1 VIELQVN
8 RELKE
13 WSVSGM
19 IGSSKPITFWR
30 NAMSSNSTVLVTQ
43 LRAEFEK
50 LLALVTGPEARRA
63 TLDQMER
70 SLFRQVLRLGLR
82 LLKLFLTTRIEAESH
97 APQPGTGKTLLPY
110 HSQKT
115 ADYFSI
121 FGKLTFARAYFYQ
134 TGRAGRCPLDG
145 ALSLPARCYSDLL
158 MESAELLAVDGAYD
172 KSLGV
177 LQRLLGLDVPES
189 ALETNVSE
197 HSPTVKAF
205 YRQKAKFPS
214 DEEGPIL
221 VAQADGKGVPM
232 VRRETAPTKARL
244 HKGDKKTR
252 KKEAIATAVY
262 TIAPYRRTSHDVIQA
277 LFKKGSTRPKRPVPC
292 HKQIFASLDGKDLAL
307 KRLAEWVKR
316 REGPQVRTRVA
327 LTDGAEALQRHM
339 QAKLPGFTLVL
350 DIIHVAEHLW
360 QAGTALHGETDPQRD
375 VWVEAQM
382 DDLLCSHTDDVIQR
396 LEEKAHALPLSSSVG
411 KALRQVAHYLERN
424 RDYMDYAEY
433 LRQGWPIGT
442 GVIEGTCRHL
452 VKDRMELSGMRWTMT
467 GAGALLALR
476 AVNENGDW
484 EEFHDFRRTQRHKQL
499 YGTPLNKSWLHQ
511 AERLEIN

>member
-1 VIELQVN
+1 
-8 RELKE
+8 
-13 WSVSGM
+13 
-19 IGSSKPITFWR
+19 
-30 NAMSSNSTVLVTQ
+30 MSSNSTVLVTQ
-43 LRAEFEK
+43 LRADFEK
-50 LLALVTGPEARRA
+50 LLALVTGPEAQRA

-82 LLKLFLTTRIEAESH
+82 LLKLFLTTRVEAESH
-97 APQPGTGKTLLPY
+97 APQPGTGKTPLPY

-134 TGRAGRCPLDG
+134 PGQVGQCPLDR
-145 ALSLPARCYSDLL
+145 ALSLPERCYSDLL
-158 MESAELLAVDGAYD
+158 MESAELLSADGAYD
-172 KSLGV
+172 KSVQV
-177 LQRLLGLDVPES
+177 LHRLLDLDVPQS
-189 ALETNVSE
+189 ALETSVSE
-197 HSPTVKAF
+197 HSRTVKAF
-205 YRQKAKFPS
+205 YRQKAKFPT

-232 VRRETAPTKARL
+232 VRRETAPVKARL
-244 HKGDKKTR
+244 RKGDKKTR
-252 KKEAIATAVY
+252 KKEAIAIAVY
-262 TIAPYRRTSHDVIQA
+262 TIAPYRRTSQDVINA
-277 LFKKGSTRPKRPVPC
+277 LFKKGTACPKRPVPC

-307 KRLAEWVKR
+307 QRLAQWVNR
-316 REGPQVRTRVA
+316 REGPHLHTRVA

-360 QAGTALHGETDPQRD
+360 QAGTALYGETDAQRD
-375 VWVEAQM
+375 AWVEAQM
-382 DDLLCSHTDDVIQR
+382 YDLLCSHTDAVIQR
-396 LEEKAHALPLSSSVG
+396 LDEQAQALPLSSSAG
-411 KALRQVAHYLERN
+411 KVLRQVAHYLERN

-433 LRQGWPIGT
+433 LHQGWPIAT

-452 VKDRMELSGMRWTMT
+452 VKDRMELSGMRWTVT

-484 EEFHDFRRTQRHKQL
+484 DEFHDFRRTQRHRRL
-499 YGTPLNKSWLHQ
+499 YGTPINKSWFNQ

>member
-1 VIELQVN
+1 
-8 RELKE
+8 
-13 WSVSGM
+13 
-19 IGSSKPITFWR
+19 
-30 NAMSSNSTVLVTQ
+30 MSSNSTLLVQQ
-43 LRAEFEK
+43 LRADFEK
-50 LLALVTGPEARRA
+50 LLALVTGPEAQRA

-82 LLKLFLTTRIEAESH
+82 LWKLFLTTRVEAESQ
-97 APQPGTGKTLLPY
+97 APQPGTGKTQLPY

-134 TGRAGRCPLDG
+134 PGQVGQCPLDS
-145 ALSLPARCYSDLL
+145 ALSLPERCYSDLL
-158 MESAELLAVDGAYD
+158 MESAELLSADGAYD
-172 KSLGV
+172 KSLQV
-177 LQRLLGLDVPES
+177 LHRLLDLDVPQS
-189 ALETNVSE
+189 ALETNVRE
-197 HSPTVKAF
+197 HSQTVKSF
-205 YRQKAKFPS
+205 YRYKTKFPPV
-214 DEEGPIL
+214 EEGPLL

-244 HKGDKKTR
+244 SKGDKKTR

-262 TIAPYRRTSHDVIQA
+262 TIAPYHRTPQDVVNA
-277 LFKKGSTRPKRPVPC
+277 LFKKGTVCPKRPAPC
-292 HKQIFASLDGKDLAL
+292 HKQVFASLDGKDLAL

-316 REGPQVRTRVA
+316 REGPQVRPRVA

-350 DIIHVAEHLW
+350 DIIHVDEPLW
-360 QAGTALHGETDPQRD
+360 QAGTALYGETDTQRA
-375 VWVEAQM
+375 VWVETQM
-382 DDLLCSHTDDVIQR
+382 YDLLCSHTDDVIQR
-396 LEEKAHALPLSSSVG
+396 LEDKARALPLNSSVG
-411 KALRQVAHYLERN
+411 KVLRQVAHYLRRN
-424 RDYMDYAEY
+424 HDYMDYAEY

-452 VKDRMELSGMRWTMT
+452 VKDRMELSGMRWTVP

-484 EEFHDFRRTQRHKQL
+484 EGFHDFRRAQRHRQL
-499 YGTPLNKSWLHQ
+499 YGTPMQTSWLNQ